1 MQGALVMKILRNKWL
16 VVLTTKIGSG
26 GVNGPQ
32 VQRCP
37 LCKGIKYQI
46 TLEFI
51 SLPPARFVSSHIKEK
66 LSGLLAATERVITGG
81 GAQCRS
87 ALTDW

>member
-66 LSGLLAATERVITGG
+66 LSASWRPLRESLLVVLP
-81 GAQCRS
+81 S
-87 ALTDW
+87 AEVH